1 MVFSSRITLI
11 AALALAA
18 FQAQAVNVTVAYQTS
33 AEPAKVA
40 QADNTFAKAS
50 GATVDWRKFDSGAS
64 IVRALASGDV
74 QIGNLGSSPLA
85 VAATQQVPIEVFLLA
100 SKLGNSEA
108 LVVKKSITKP
118 QDLIG
123 KRIAVPFISTTH
135 YSLLSALKHWGIKPG
150 QVQIL
155 NLQPPAIIAAWQ
167 RGDIDGAYVWAPAVN
182 ALEKD
187 GTVLT
192 DSSQVGE
199 WGAPT
204 LDVWVVR
211 KDFAEK
217 HPDIVKA
224 FAKSAIDAQ
233 QPYIANPDEWLKQPE
248 NISKLARLSGV
259 PEADVPGL
267 VKGNTYL
274 TAAQQ
279 AQELNGPVNK
289 AIIDTAKF
297 LKEQGKVPAA
307 GSDYSQYVTLDS
319 GELLVVLGPSGC
331 GKTTLLN
338 LIAGFVPY
346 QHGSITLEGQ
356 RVEGPGAD
364 RGVVFQHEGLLPWRN
379 VQDNVA
385 LGLQLAGVDKTQRR
399 ATAAQMLKK
408 VGLEGAEKRFIWQL
422 SGGQRQRVGIA
433 RALAANPQ
441 LLLLDEPFGA
451 LDAFTREQMQ
461 TLLLSLWHET
471 GKKVL
476 LITHDIEEAVF
487 MATELVLLS
496 PGPGRVLERL
506 PLDFGRRF
514 VAGESCRSIKS
525 DPRFIEQREYVLS
538 RVFEQ
543 REAFS

>member
-1 MVFSSRITLI
+1 MTLSSRITLI
-11 AALALAA
+11 TALALAA

-50 GATVDWRKFDSGAS
+50 GATVDWRKFDSGSS

-108 LVVKKSITKP
+108 LVVKKSISKP

-150 QVQIL
+150 QVQII

-182 ALEKD
+182 ELEKE
-187 GTVLT
+187 GKVLT

-217 HPDIVKA
+217 HPEIVKA

-233 QPYIANPDEWLKQPE
+233 QPYIANPDAWLKQAD
-248 NISKLARLSGV
+248 NISKLSRLSGV
-259 PEADVPGL
+259 PDADVPGL

-289 AIIDTAKF
+289 AIVDTARF

-307 GSDYSQYVTLDS
+307 GTDYSQYVTD
-319 GELLVVLGPSGC
+319 
-331 GKTTLLN
+331 
-338 LIAGFVPY
+338 
-346 QHGSITLEGQ
+346 
-356 RVEGPGAD
+356 
-364 RGVVFQHEGLLPWRN
+364 
-379 VQDNVA
+379 
-385 LGLQLAGVDKTQRR
+385 
-399 ATAAQMLKK
+399 
-408 VGLEGAEKRFIWQL
+408 
-422 SGGQRQRVGIA
+422 
-433 RALAANPQ
+433 
-441 LLLLDEPFGA
+441 
-451 LDAFTREQMQ
+451 
-461 TLLLSLWHET
+461 
-471 GKKVL
+471 
-476 LITHDIEEAVF
+476 
-487 MATELVLLS
+487 
-496 PGPGRVLERL
+496 
-506 PLDFGRRF
+506 RF
-514 VAGESCRSIKS
+514 VK
-525 DPRFIEQREYVLS
+525 
-538 RVFEQ
+538 
-543 REAFS
+543 